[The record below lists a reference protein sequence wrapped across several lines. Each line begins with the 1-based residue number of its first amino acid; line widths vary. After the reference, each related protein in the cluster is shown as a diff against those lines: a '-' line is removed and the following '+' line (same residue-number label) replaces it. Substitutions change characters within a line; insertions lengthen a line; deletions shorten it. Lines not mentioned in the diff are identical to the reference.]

1 MSSARF
7 YGRNVSPSPSG
18 PVRKR
23 PYQGGDANLAPPL
36 ATASASSSVSATAP
50 APTTYA
56 NTNATNLPD
65 TPLTPP
71 NAPRRAL
78 DENHPAPYTI
88 THQSLFDKLYGELRE
103 GFQREGRPKTRSAV
117 LTYARERL
125 VAQSRQIKRQAYQL
139 KEQGKIITE
148 QEGRLEVQEK
158 VTQEQEDR
166 ITECQKR
173 NGYLE
178 GLLIEH
184 GLSKE
189 WIEYVT
195 DRMEKEGKSAKEMLA
210 ETESGIGS
218 NA

>member
-7 YGRNVSPSPSG
+7 YGHNVSPSPSG
-18 PVRKR
+18 PVKKR
-23 PYQGGDANLAPPL
+23 PYRGGNANLAPTL
-36 ATASASSSVSATAP
+36 ATASTSSVSATYP

-65 TPLTPP
+65 TPRTPP

-88 THQSLFDKLYGELRE
+88 THQALFDKLYGELRE
-103 GFQREGRPKTRSAV
+103 GFQKEGLPKTRTAV
-117 LTYARERL
+117 LTYAQERL

-139 KEQGKIITE
+139 KEQDKIITE

-158 VTQEQEDR
+158 VMQEQEER

-178 GLLIEH
+178 ELLIEH

-195 DRMEKEGKSAKEMLA
+195 DRMDKEGKSAMEILA
-210 ETESGIGS
+210 
-218 NA
+218 